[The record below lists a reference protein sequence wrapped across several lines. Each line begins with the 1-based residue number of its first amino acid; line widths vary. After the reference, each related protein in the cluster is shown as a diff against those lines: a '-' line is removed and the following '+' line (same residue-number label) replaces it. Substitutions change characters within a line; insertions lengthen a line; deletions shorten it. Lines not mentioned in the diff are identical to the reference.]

1 MPPNGTTEA
10 QDPEKQSGNWG
21 PNVGPTALGK
31 APPSLQQ
38 EGAGEAWMEAATKPE
53 TLSDQEFQGVGHT
66 ATTPPAC
73 LSTSTLLHSQ
83 EALY

>member
-1 MPPNGTTEA
+1 MAPLRPKPLKSSLVTG
-10 QDPEKQSGNWG
+10 G

-53 TLSDQEFQGVGHT
+53 TLSDQEFQEVGRT
-66 ATTPPAC
+66 ATTPPAY
-73 LSTSTLLHSQ
+73 LSASTLLRSQ